1 MFYIRTDGN
10 KIIASGHIM
19 RCLSIAKEI
28 ENDGEEV
35 TFITADTN
43 AVELIES
50 RGFSYVSLGTQW
62 DNLDKELE
70 IVIPFIKKKNINTL
84 LVDSYQV
91 TESYLKTLSQYT
103 DVIYIDDRNAFLYPV
118 HTVINYGMNYKDF
131 CYEEQYKNTNTR
143 CLLGTS
149 YVPLRQEF
157 LQKEIDIKEK
167 VERILIT
174 TGGADLYNVAGFFVE
189 EWYQRE
195 REMDCEIWIISGK
208 LNENISYLKK
218 LEQIH
223 KNLKIYENV
232 TNMSDIMVQC
242 DLAISAG
249 GTTLYELCACGI
261 PSITFSAAD
270 NQIGVE
276 EFKKQD
282 ILEYVGDIREDIP
295 MYIKK
300 ICDSVEQLSKD
311 KTIRKIRSSRMKHL
325 VDGKGAERIA
335 RYCLEYYKKEKNK
348 EKSNKR

>member
-1 MFYIRTDGN
+1 MRKSMFYIRTDGN

-19 RCLSIAKEI
+19 RCLSIAKAI

-70 IVIPFIKKKNINTL
+70 KFIPFIKEKNIKTL
-84 LVDSYQV
+84 FVDSYQV

-118 HTVINYGMNYKDF
+118 HTVINYGINYKDF
-131 CYEEQYKNTNTR
+131 SYEEQYKNTNTR

-157 LQKEIDIKEK
+157 LQKEINIKEK

-174 TGGADLYNVAGFFVE
+174 TGGADLYNVAGLLVE
-189 EWYQRE
+189 EWYQKE
-195 REMDCEIWIISGK
+195 RKIDCEIWIVSGK
-208 LNENISYLKK
+208 LNENISYLRK
-218 LEQIH
+218 LEKIY
-223 KNLKIYENV
+223 KNLKIYENI
-232 TNMSDIMVQC
+232 TNMSNIMIQC

-261 PSITFSAAD
+261 PTITFSVAD
-270 NQIGVE
+270 NQVGVE
-276 EFKKQD
+276 EFEKRD
-282 ILEYVGDIREDIP
+282 ILEYVGDIRTDMP
-295 MYIKK
+295 MHIKK
-300 ICDSVEQLSKD
+300 ICNSIEQLSED
-311 KTIRKIRSSRMKHL
+311 KTIREIRSNRMKYL

-335 RYCLEYYKKEKNK
+335 RYCLDNCKKE
-348 EKSNKR
+348 